1 MKILNRI
8 FKQDKEK
15 FKIPKSAQ
23 DIIPIQ
29 ALWKDGIF
37 LSGTNKYSKS
47 YKFMDINYA
56 VASKEDKEGIP
67 KTYRWNDTIYQTI
80 PSIIGKTK
88 KEAKSLLYGLKIE
101 FVGNGDKVI
110 DSQPSENSRVKQGST
125 IKVMLN

>member
-15 FKIPKSAQ
+15 FRIPKSAQ

-47 YKFMDINYA
+47 YKFMDI
-56 VASKEDKEGIP
+56 
-67 KTYRWNDTIYQTI
+67 
-80 PSIIGKTK
+80 K
-88 KEAKSLLYGLKIE
+88 K
-101 FVGNGDKVI
+101 
-110 DSQPSENSRVKQGST
+110 
-125 IKVMLN
+125 IKVN